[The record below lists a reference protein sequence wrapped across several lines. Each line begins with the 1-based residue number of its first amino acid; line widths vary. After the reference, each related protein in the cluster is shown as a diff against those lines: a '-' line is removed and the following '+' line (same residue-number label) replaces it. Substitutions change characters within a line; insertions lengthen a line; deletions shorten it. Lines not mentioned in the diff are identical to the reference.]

1 MLLHGRVGGIVGRW
15 GDGARER
22 EREREREGVDVGREE
37 ENLGM
42 WCDVLD
48 GESGVHMG
56 YRVLLAA
63 SAGI

>member
-1 MLLHGRVGGIVGRW
+1 MGQG
-15 GDGARER
+15 RER
-22 EREREREGVDVGREE
+22 ERERERERGGGGGLDIGREE